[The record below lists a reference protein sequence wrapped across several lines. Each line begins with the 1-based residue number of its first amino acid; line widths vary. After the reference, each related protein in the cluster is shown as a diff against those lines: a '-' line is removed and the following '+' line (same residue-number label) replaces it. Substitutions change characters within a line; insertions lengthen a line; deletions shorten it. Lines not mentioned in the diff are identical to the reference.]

1 MAANIKPGWVTTVAI
16 TAMVLSGFGV
26 LGGLQESLTPLM
38 LDAQRADYE
47 MVIEE
52 FNKISEDAE
61 MQLSP
66 ADQQFIGMIE
76 LFTGFIEKI
85 LNMPDWY
92 LNWLILSGIISMCLH
107 SFYLLAA
114 IGLMQL
120 KPAAPRYLA
129 IALLLSIAFAI
140 TRAAIAVQAL
150 GNMAMLMMM
159 FTLIVMIVEIVL
171 LFVLLTKDKSSFK
184 QFEA

>member
-1 MAANIKPGWVTTVAI
+1 MDTNLKPAWVTVVAI
-16 TAMVLSGFGV
+16 TAIVLSGFGV
-26 LGGLQESLTPLM
+26 LGGLQESLTPFM
-38 LDAQRADYE
+38 LEAQRAEYE

-52 FNKISEDAE
+52 FNKSSEADE
-61 MQLSP
+61 QQLSQEE
-66 ADQQFIGMIE
+66 QQVASVIKS
-76 LFTGFIEKI
+76 FTGFIERI

-114 IGLMQL
+114 IGLIQL
-120 KPAAPRYLA
+120 KPAAPRYLS

-140 TRAAIAVQAL
+140 TRATIAVQAL

-159 FTLIVMIVEIVL
+159 FTLIAMIVEIVL
-171 LFVLLTKDKSSFK
+171 LFVLLTKDKSAFK